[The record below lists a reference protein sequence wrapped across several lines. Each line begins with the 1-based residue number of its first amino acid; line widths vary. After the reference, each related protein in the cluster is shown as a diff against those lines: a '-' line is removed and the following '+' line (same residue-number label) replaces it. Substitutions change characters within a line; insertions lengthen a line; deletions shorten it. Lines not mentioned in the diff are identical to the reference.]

1 MKKEILIDRE
11 KGLTRVAILED
22 EELCEF
28 YLEREGAEK
37 LAGNIYKGRVQNVL
51 RGMQAAF
58 VDIGTG
64 KNAFLYLGD
73 EGPDKR
79 DLAFPGQEAQIPA
92 ARQERV
98 VANQDLLVQVVKEPD
113 GTKGAR
119 LSTHIPG
126 AMSSSRRRWTASASP
141 AASRRR
147 GSASASRPR
156 PSA

>member
-98 VANQDLLVQVVKEPD
+98 VANQD
-113 GTKGAR
+113 
-119 LSTHIPG
+119 